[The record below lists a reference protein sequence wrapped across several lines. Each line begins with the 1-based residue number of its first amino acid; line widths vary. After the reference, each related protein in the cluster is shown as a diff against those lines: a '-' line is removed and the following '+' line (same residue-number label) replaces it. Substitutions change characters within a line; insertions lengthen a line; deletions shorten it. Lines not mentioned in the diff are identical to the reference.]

1 MTSAE
6 GPRLHRQL
14 DFLIEIDKAK
24 SVLRQSYVCDGSRKE
39 NDAEHMWHLALF
51 VLVLAEHANSAIDV
65 LRVLKMVLVH
75 DIVEIDAGDTYIYD
89 TASRTTQEERESKAA
104 DRLYGLLPTDQAAEL
119 RAVWEE
125 FEERHT
131 PESKFAAAV
140 DRLQPVLLN
149 IASEGRAWRDHGI
162 TDDRVREVNSK
173 IGLGSDAL
181 WDHVSQLL
189 DDAVTAGHLSPA
201 PAAPPAGA

>member
-1 MTSAE
+1 MTDADRS
-6 GPRLHRQL
+6 RIHRQL
-14 DFLIEIDKAK
+14 DFLIEVDKAK
-24 SVLRQSYVCDGSRKE
+24 SVFRQSYVCDGSRKE

-51 VLVLAEHANSAIDV
+51 VLVLAEHANWPIDV

-89 TASRTTQEERESKAA
+89 TASRATQEERESQAA
-104 DRLYGLLPTDQAAEL
+104 DRLYGLLPTDQGVEL

-125 FEERHT
+125 FEERRT
-131 PESKFAAAV
+131 PESRFAAAV

-149 IASEGRAWRDHGI
+149 IASEGRAWRDHDI

-173 IGLGSDAL
+173 IGLGSSVL

-189 DDAVTAGHLSPA
+189 DEAVTAGHL
-201 PAAPPAGA
+201 PPALPPDPAGG